1 MRRKGIKNLIID
13 FGGVLIDLDRQRCIE
28 NFKRLGL
35 PDVEVVLD
43 IYHQQDFFQKYEKGL
58 ITSAEFRDVIRE
70 KIGKPV
76 TDAQIDDAW
85 NSFLVSIPAA
95 KLDLLLN
102 LRKDYVVY
110 LLSNTNEIHWQWS
123 CQHAFPYKTFR
134 VENYFEHIY
143 LSYEMNM
150 AKPDAE
156 IFQKVLDDTGIIPAE
171 TLFIDD
177 SAANCRAAEALGITT
192 YTPQAGEDWSHL
204 FVKWCPVICNP

>member
-13 FGGVLIDLDRQRCIE
+13 FGGVLIDLNRQRCIE

-204 FVKWCPVICNP
+204 FVK

>member
-134 VENYFEHIY
+134 VEDYFEHIY

-192 YTPQAGEDWSHL
+192 YTPKAGEDWSHL
-204 FVKWCPVICNP
+204 FAK

>member
-28 NFKRLGL
+28 NFKRVGL

-192 YTPQAGEDWSHL
+192 YTPKAGEDWSHL
-204 FVKWCPVICNP
+204 FAK

>member
-35 PDVEVVLD
+35 PDVEIVLD

-204 FVKWCPVICNP
+204 FVK

>member
-13 FGGVLIDLDRQRCIE
+13 FGGVLIDLNRQRCIE

-192 YTPQAGEDWSHL
+192 YTPIAGEDWSHL
-204 FVKWCPVICNP
+204 FAK

>member
-28 NFKRLGL
+28 NFKKLGL

-43 IYHQQDFFQKYEKGL
+43 IYHQQDFFRKYEKGL

-134 VENYFEHIY
+134 VEDYFEHIY

-192 YTPQAGEDWSHL
+192 YTPIAGEDWSHL
-204 FVKWCPVICNP
+204 FAK

>member
-13 FGGVLIDLDRQRCIE
+13 FGGVLIDLDHQRCIE

-204 FVKWCPVICNP
+204 FVK